1 MPAARAHRLA
11 DRHFF
16 RASARAD
23 QKEVHQIDRADEQEE
38 KTRRPA
44 STKSVGRMERT

>member
-16 RASARAD
+16 RAAARAD
-23 QKEVHQIDRADEQEE
+23 QEEIDQIDRADEQEE
-38 KTRRPA
+38 KHA
-44 STKSVGRMERT
+44 GLHQQEVGRMERT